1 MPKKKAAINAS
12 NLHFG
17 GGVQVASSFI
27 SDILRS
33 EEIYKKYLHTNDLTI
48 FISDKVMD
56 SIDQKLLEKATSIKI
71 IRRNSYGLKSIIS
84 NTFIFNSFDKV
95 FTVFGPLYLIF
106 KNFYHICGFAQPW
119 IAFSK
124 SEFVLSQKKPSNF
137 FTFFKIKVQ
146 EIFFFKFT
154 NELVVETS
162 AVKEN
167 LSKNYSSNKKINVVP
182 NCLNSNFVDINVDH
196 SFIKD
201 NNRIIDICYVSR
213 GYLHKNHDFI
223 YKLAKVI
230 KQKESSKNFNFHI
243 TLTKEEITFLNPID
257 HKYIINHGELNIKE
271 LPSFYKKMDASIFP
285 SKLECFSAFP
295 IESMYFL
302 NHLFVANEPFN
313 NYLPKECVNFIDTE
327 NIDETANKILFHD
340 YNDLSKLSK
349 SKEFVD
355 SLPSSI
361 DRAKNYLSILMD

>member
-1 MPKKKAAINAS
+1 MPKQKIAINAS
-12 NLHFG
+12 NLHVG

-27 SDILRS
+27 SDILSS

-56 SIDQKLLEKATSIKI
+56 SIDQKLFQKATSIKI
-71 IRRNSYGLKSIIS
+71 VRKNSYGLKSIIS
-84 NTFIFNSFDKV
+84 NTIIFNSFDKV
-95 FTVFGPLYLIF
+95 FTVFGPLYLVF

-137 FTFFKIKVQ
+137 FTFFKIRVQ
-146 EIFFFKFT
+146 EIFFFKFS

-167 LSKNYSSNKKINVVP
+167 LSENYSSKKINVVP
-182 NCLNSNFVDINVDH
+182 NCLNSNFIDINMDR

-201 NNRIIDICYVSR
+201 NNRTIDICYVSR
-213 GYLHKNHDFI
+213 GYPHKNHNFI
-223 YKLAKVI
+223 FKLAKVI
-230 KQKESSKNFNFHI
+230 KQKSSSKIFNFHI
-243 TLTKEEITFLNPID
+243 TLSKEEIAFLNPINN
-257 HKYIINHGELNIKE
+257 INVINHGELNIKE
-271 LPSFYKKMDASIFP
+271 LASFYKKMDASIFP

-313 NYLPKECVNFIDTE
+313 NYLPEECVNFIDTE

-340 YNDLSKLSK
+340 YNDHSKLSK